1 MVFRGEPA
9 IEDAVLEVL
18 RDLRAYSNRAERD
31 VTARQTLCHRDDV
44 GHDIPMV
51 DGKPLTGPAK
61 SGHDLVANHQDAVP
75 VAQIPYTLQVAIGR
89 DQDPVRPSYRLQDEA
104 GNGTR
109 PLELNRLF
117 QVAQRL
123 LRAVHFSLRAV
134 IGIEHVHDA

>member
-1 MVFRGEPA
+1 MPLHPLAHPLCVTDHVVSLVGLDGAQRGGAGERMAVIGEPA

-75 VAQIPYTLQVAIGR
+75 VAQIPHTL
-89 DQDPVRPSYRLQDEA
+89 
-104 GNGTR
+104 
-109 PLELNRLF
+109 
-117 QVAQRL
+117 
-123 LRAVHFSLRAV
+123 
-134 IGIEHVHDA
+134 